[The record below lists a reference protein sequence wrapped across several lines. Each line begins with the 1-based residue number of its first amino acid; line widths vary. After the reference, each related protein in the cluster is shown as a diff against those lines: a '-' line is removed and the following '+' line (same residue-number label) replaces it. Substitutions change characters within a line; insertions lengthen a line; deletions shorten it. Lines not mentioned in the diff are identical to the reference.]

1 MMMELS
7 YLRNMQES
15 DLDWVLQIEQQ
26 AYDFP
31 WSLQGFENSLD
42 QGLNYIFCNAD
53 GEGLGYA
60 CVLTVLDE
68 AHLLNLCVAPKFQG
82 RGLGKQALQ
91 TLQSKLKESDFN
103 IMFLEV
109 RGSNEAA
116 LKLYERCGFNRDGVR
131 ANYYRCHEWDEEKGA
146 LVETKEDAI
155 LMSCP
160 L

>member
-1 MMMELS
+1 MLELN

-31 WSLQGFENSLD
+31 WSRQGFENSLD

-53 GEGLGYA
+53 GEDIGYA

-68 AHLLNLCVAPKFQG
+68 AHLLNLCIAPKFQG

-91 TLQSKLKESDFN
+91 KLQGKLKESDFN

-109 RGSNEAA
+109 RVSNDAA
-116 LKLYERCGFNRDGVR
+116 LKVYERCGFNRDGVR
-131 ANYYRCHEWDEEKGA
+131 PNYYSCHEWDEAKGA
-146 LVETKEDAI
+146 LIETKEDAI